1 MEIFWILLRAP
12 PPRPPPAARGGRARV
27 REEEMR
33 ETPVV
38 NSTKSQ
44 ENVAEVLLNERGIV
58 GITCKFH

>member
-1 MEIFWILLRAP
+1 MDPGA
-12 PPRPPPAARGGRARV
+12 RPWALGG
-27 REEEMR
+27 EWE
-33 ETPVV
+33 V